1 MTTRE
6 TKRLCDSDG
15 GILKE
20 PEGYS
25 EAVNALRKLVDNMEE
40 ENTDRADMSV
50 VLECVFSEAR
60 FHKFLLLARRQIQDD
75 C

>member
-15 GILKE
+15 GLLKE
-20 PEGYS
+20 PEGYH
-25 EAVNALRKLVDNMEE
+25 EAVDALRQLIDNMEE

-50 VLECVFSEAR
+50 VLECVFGEAR
-60 FHKFLLLARRQIQDD
+60 FHKVLLLPRRGHEQ
-75 C
+75 